1 MIIDSH
7 CHAGHGDGL
16 TGPWDTSGDLRLYL
30 RRAARAGIHRT
41 VIFPVFTSDYRRAN
55 AEVGRIAAANPGRL
69 STYAMVNPTADAGAV
84 GAIVGEAVARGAC
97 GIKIHRHD
105 GPATREVC
113 AVAAALDLPVLYDVV
128 GQPSQV
134 ELLAVEYPA
143 VAFIIPHLGSFADDW
158 AAMRQ
163 VIDLLVRHPNVFTD
177 TSGIRRFDL
186 LVEAV
191 RRAGA
196 HKVLFGTDG
205 PWLHPGLE
213 LAKVRALGLPPRQE
227 ALVLA
232 GNWLRLTRR
241 ARAKRGDGSGAG
253 PALDPAWDDADGAL
267 VRRRRTRPGPRPF
280 RARRHVAPRRGAPAR
295 PAR

>member
-16 TGPWDTSGDLRLYL
+16 TGPWDTSGDLRPYL
-30 RRAARAGIHRT
+30 RRAARAGIDRT

-55 AEVGRIAAANPGRL
+55 AEVARIAAADPGRL
-69 STYAMVNPTADAGAV
+69 TAYAMVNPTADAGAI
-84 GAIVGEAVARGAC
+84 GAIVGEAVSRGAC
-97 GIKIHRHD
+97 GIKIHRQN
-105 GPATREVC
+105 GAATREVC
-113 AVAAALDLPVLYDVV
+113 TVAAALDLPVLYDVM
-128 GQPSQV
+128 GQPSQI
-134 ELLAVEYPA
+134 ELLAVEYPR

-232 GNWLRLTRR
+232 GNWLRLTQRARANRRGGLDGGRALDAGWEDPDGAAIRPRR
-241 ARAKRGDGSGAG
+241 ARPGPHAFRAKRYA
-253 PALDPAWDDADGAL
+253 A
-267 VRRRRTRPGPRPF
+267 T
-280 RARRHVAPRRGAPAR
+280 RRGAPVR